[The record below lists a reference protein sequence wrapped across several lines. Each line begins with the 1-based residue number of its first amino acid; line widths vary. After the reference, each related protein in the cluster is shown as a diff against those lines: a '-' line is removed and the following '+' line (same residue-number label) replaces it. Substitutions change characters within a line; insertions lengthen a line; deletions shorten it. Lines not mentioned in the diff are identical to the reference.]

1 MSYYRLYFRDREG
14 HFSGCRQFQA
24 PSDAQAIGRAD
35 RMARGFNR
43 ELWWE
48 SRLLRQWGDGTGHRH
63 FERRPFELDA
73 FPEGMRVRSGSE
85 DSGSPSVSGGPMLT

>member
-35 RMARGFNR
+35 RMTHLCCR
-43 ELWWE
+43 E
-48 SRLLRQWGDGTGHRH
+48 
-63 FERRPFELDA
+63 P
-73 FPEGMRVRSGSE
+73 PEGSGNRRSSATTGDRQN
-85 DSGSPSVSGGPMLT
+85 DSAQPAAC